1 MQVSHY
7 VLGIECGNTTEL
19 CDAIDAD
26 VSYAS
31 SLAKKYPSNVFL
43 LRYEDLVITPYATLD
58 ILLNFLE
65 LPPEPCMD
73 AYLENHVGKKR
84 QEHIHNM
91 TFLPWL
97 NFRNNCL
104 TYQYRHI
111 F

>member
-1 MQVSHY
+1 M
-7 VLGIECGNTTEL
+7 
-19 CDAIDAD
+19 
-26 VSYAS
+26 
-31 SLAKKYPSNVFL
+31 FL

-84 QEHIHNM
+84 QEHIYDM
-91 TFLPWL
+91 TFFPWL

-104 TYQYRHI
+104 SPQKCYFSVLNPLGSI
-111 F
+111 FWESALRPKVID